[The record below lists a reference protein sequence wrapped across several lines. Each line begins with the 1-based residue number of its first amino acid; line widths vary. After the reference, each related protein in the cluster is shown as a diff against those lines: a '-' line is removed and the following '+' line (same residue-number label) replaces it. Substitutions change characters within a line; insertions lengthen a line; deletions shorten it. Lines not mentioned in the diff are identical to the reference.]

1 MQTLVVNLLGGPGTG
16 KSTTRAEIFAALK
29 WKGVECE
36 EAPEFA
42 KEIVWGEITN
52 KLKDQNYIFG
62 KQAHRLFR
70 LRGQVN
76 VVITDSPLLLSIL
89 YGQNMVPT
97 FEPYVLDTIG
107 TYNNLNIFL
116 NRTKPFNPKG
126 RLQSSD
132 EAKGLDTS
140 ILDLLHKHEL
150 SYVKFDAKKGNGEV
164 IADHIVE
171 QLKELGF

>member
-29 WKGVECE
+29 WRGIECE

-52 KLKDQNYIFG
+52 KLKDQNYIFA
-62 KQAHRLFR
+62 KQNHRLFR

-76 VVITDSPLLLSIL
+76 VIITDSPLLLSIL
-89 YGQNMVPT
+89 YGQDMIPS
-97 FEPYVLDTIG
+97 FAPYVLNTIS

-116 NRTKPFNPKG
+116 KRTKPFNPKG
-126 RLQSSD
+126 RLQSFE
-132 EAKGLDTS
+132 EAKDLDS
-140 ILDLLHKHEL
+140 RILALLNKANLPYFE
-150 SYVKFDAKKGNGEV
+150 FDAKKGNGEI
-164 IADHIVE
+164 IADHIE
-171 QLKELGF
+171 THLKMLV